1 MRLNKYLASIGV
13 ASRRKIDELIAA
25 GRVRVNGKI
34 AQLGQLISEK
44 DAIEVDG
51 KKISTGARLVYLMLN
66 KPEKVVST
74 LVDPEGRKT
83 VADLVKVEERVYPV
97 GRLDYETTGLLLL
110 TNDGELAFR
119 LTHPK
124 YEVKK
129 RYHLLVGDEV
139 SESKLQNIRR
149 GVVLSDGLT
158 APAEA
163 RVLESR
169 GGASVLELVIHE
181 GKKREIRRICEAL
194 EIPLLEL
201 KRVAV
206 DGVVLSDLPV
216 GKYRTLTKEEIAQL
230 KKEVGLV

>member
-13 ASRRKIDELIAA
+13 ASRRKIDELIVA

-34 AQLGQLISEK
+34 AQLGQLVSEK
-44 DAIEVDG
+44 DVVEVDG

-83 VADLVKVEERVYPV
+83 VADLVKVKERVYPV

-129 RYHLLVGDEV
+129 KYHLLVGGEV

-149 GVVLSDGLT
+149 GVILSDGLT

-163 RVLESR
+163 RVLELR
-169 GGASVLELVIHE
+169 GGVSVLELVIHE